1 MFKAYLTLAAC
12 LLPVFAAHAADA
24 SPPQTVAVAAS
35 GPASAPAA
43 PAMICH
49 RETPTGS
56 TIPVKVCRPAD
67 VPGDAAANERIQQQ
81 IQHDAAMQ
89 QQQRL
94 NSH

>member
-1 MFKAYLTLAAC
+1 MFKAQLTLAAC
-12 LLPVFAAHAADA
+12 LLPVFAVHAADA
-24 SPPQTVAVAAS
+24 ETPQTVAVAAS
-35 GPASAPAA
+35 APASAAA

-56 TIPVKVCRPAD
+56 TIPVKVCHPAD
-67 VPGDAAANERIQQQ
+67 ATGDAAANERMKLQ